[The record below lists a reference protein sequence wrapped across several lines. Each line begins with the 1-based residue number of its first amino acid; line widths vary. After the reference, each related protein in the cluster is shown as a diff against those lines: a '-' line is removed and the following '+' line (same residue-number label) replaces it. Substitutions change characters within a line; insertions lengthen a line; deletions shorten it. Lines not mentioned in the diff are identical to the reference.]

1 MTQDLPRLLLAALA
15 ASDALAPRA
24 MGARDLAAQP
34 SIAAD
39 EFAIERALRALHEDG
54 LVDAFHEPYIASRYQ
69 ITRKGRDSLG

>member
-15 ASDALAPRA
+15 ASDALAPLA
-24 MGARDLAAQP
+24 M
-34 SIAAD
+34 S
-39 EFAIERALRALHEDG
+39 ALHEDG